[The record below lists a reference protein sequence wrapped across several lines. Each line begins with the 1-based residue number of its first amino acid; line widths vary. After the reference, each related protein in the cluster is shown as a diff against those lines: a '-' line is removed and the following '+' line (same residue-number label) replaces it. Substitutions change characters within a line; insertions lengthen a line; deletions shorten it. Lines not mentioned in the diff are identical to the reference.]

1 VAEPH
6 PLIRPTRAATLAV
19 IAAGLAALAA
29 GSESARD
36 PLPPWIPDS
45 AQLER
50 LARGEVVV
58 IADIE
63 ASRPEVEVAAAVQ
76 IAASPQRIFRT
87 MTDCAQ
93 ALEFVP
99 HLEVC
104 RVLESA
110 PDGSW
115 QIIEHGVDLSW
126 YLPRMDYVFRAE
138 YEPFRRIRF
147 SHVRGDLRENRGTW
161 ELHPA
166 DEGETIATILTYRVH
181 VEPRSFMPRWIVRSS
196 LRRDLPRMLRALRE
210 RCEEGLTADG

>member
-1 VAEPH
+1 MAASRA
-6 PLIRPTRAATLAV
+6 LTRALRV
-19 IAAGLAALAA
+19 VLLAA
-29 GSESARD
+29 GVSAVVAAASGTRPARD
-36 PLPPWIPDS
+36 LQMPWIPNS

-58 IADIE
+58 IADVEDSHPQVE
-63 ASRPEVEVAAAVQ
+63 AAAAVR
-76 IAASPQRIFRT
+76 IAAPPERIFRT

-115 QIIEHGVDLSW
+115 QIVEQAVDLSW
-126 YLPRMDYVFRAE
+126 YLPRTDYVFRAE
-138 YEPFRRIRF
+138 YEPYRRIRF

-161 ELHPA
+161 ELHPVH
-166 DEGETIATILTYRVH
+166 EGDASATILTYRVH
-181 VEPRSFMPRWIVRSS
+181 VEPRFFTPRWVVRSS

-210 RCEEGLTADG
+210 RCEAER